1 MAAEVRRP
9 AAGPGHRWVFRV
21 IAVALPFCLLVGV
34 ELLLRLFGVGYDTAL
49 FVRDPDNAAYYV
61 MNPYASSIYFADTAN
76 ATKGNLEQFPVEK
89 APGTLRIFVLGESTT
104 AGYPYMHNG
113 SFHRWLEYR
122 LMHEFPDRN
131 IEIINTALTA
141 VNSWTVLGFARQIL
155 GYQPDAVL
163 IYAGHNEY
171 YGALGVG
178 STSRIGGSRLLV
190 RLLLW
195 LRQFRVVQLLQRAVA
210 SLHSS
215 GPVDTRENLMQ
226 RMAAKQSIAYGSA
239 DYYAG
244 IEQFYANMDAVCR
257 LFSDHHIPVFLS
269 TLVRNERGLAPL
281 GRAGGAGGGL
291 SSAADEFRQAGA
303 LYDEGHFEAAR
314 WVYRKAAD
322 DDPLRFR
329 APDTVNRLIR
339 LLVSRYGADV
349 HLVDTRAVFEAHSPH
364 GILGEETLLEQVHPN
379 LYGYALMS
387 DAFYLAL
394 RGAGVVGGAAGGR
407 GEMSFDTLL
416 ERMPVTRVDSLYGA
430 YQVMMLRTRWPFSDT
445 LPAGYKRGDSPDEQI
460 AGALA
465 VGRISWLDAMD
476 QVFKRA
482 MRDGDKQTAL
492 RAAEATILEH
502 PENLDYLA
510 YCGRLCFD
518 CGRFE
523 AGITYFKRRYRLDG
537 SVDNMRALLLAFIKA
552 DQPENALAFLRDKGV
567 SPGGGGQMPAV
578 LEQIVQLRI
587 LLKARPGDR
596 ALAQRIA
603 TDYRLLDAPE
613 AAAIYER

>member
-1 MAAEVRRP
+1 L
-9 AAGPGHRWVFRV
+9 
-21 IAVALPFCLLVGV
+21 LPFCLLLGV
-34 ELLLRLFGVGYDTAL
+34 ELLLRLFDAGHDMAL
-49 FVRDPDNAAYYV
+49 FVRDPDNADYYV
-61 MNPYASSIYFADTAN
+61 MNPYASSIYFPDTAN
-76 ATKGNLEQFPVEK
+76 ATKGNLERFPVRK
-89 APGTLRIFVLGESTT
+89 APGTFRIFVLGESTT

-113 SFHRWLEYR
+113 SFHRWLQYR
-122 LMHEFPDRN
+122 LMHEYPDRN

-141 VNSWTVLGFARQIL
+141 VNSWTVLGFGRQIL
-155 GYQPDAVL
+155 DYQPDAVL

-178 STSRIGGSRLLV
+178 STSRISGSRSLV

-195 LRQFRVVQLLQRAVA
+195 LRQFRIVQLLQRAVG
-210 SLHSS
+210 SLRRSQAI
-215 GPVDTRENLMQ
+215 DERENLMQ
-226 RMAAKQSIAYGSA
+226 RMAAKQSIAYGSV

-244 IEQFYANMDAVCR
+244 VDQFYSNMDAVCR

-281 GRAGGAGGGL
+281 GRAGGGL
-291 SSAADEFRQAGA
+291 SSAANEFRQAGA
-303 LYDEGHFEAAR
+303 LYYEGHFEAAR

-329 APDTVNRLIR
+329 APDTLNSLIQQ
-339 LLVSRYGADV
+339 LVSRYATDV
-349 HLVDTRAVFEAHSPH
+349 HLVDTRAVFEEHSPH
-364 GILGEETLLEQVHPN
+364 GILGQETLLEHVHPN

-387 DAFYLAL
+387 DAFYQSLKFAGL
-394 RGAGVVGGAAGGR
+394 VGAVGR

-416 ERMPVTRVDSLYGA
+416 RRMPITRVDSLYGA
-430 YQVMMLRTRWPFSDT
+430 YQVTMLRTRWPFNEA
-445 LPAGYKRGDSPDEQI
+445 LPAGYKRGDSPDEQV

-482 MRDGDKQTAL
+482 MQEGDKKTAL
-492 RAAEATILEH
+492 RAAEATMLEH

-537 SVDNMRALLLAFIKA
+537 SVDNMRALLLAFIRA

-567 SPGGGGQMPAV
+567 SPGGGGQMPVV
-578 LEQIVQLRI
+578 LQQIVQLRV
-587 LLKARPGDR
+587 LLKSRPGDR

-613 AAAIYER
+613 AAAVYER